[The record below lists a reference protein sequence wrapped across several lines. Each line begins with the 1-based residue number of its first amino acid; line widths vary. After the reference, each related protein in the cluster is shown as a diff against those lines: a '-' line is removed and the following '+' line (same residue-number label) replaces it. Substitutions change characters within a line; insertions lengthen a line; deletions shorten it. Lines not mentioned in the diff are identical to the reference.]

1 MKTTRTAQYLQRFLK
16 SEGFVLYHEI
26 INKRTH
32 AAHAP
37 KISCRFALVNKKS
50 TTENKRE
57 ATSKTPMLV
66 ALDLLG

>member
-1 MKTTRTAQYLQRFLK
+1 M
-16 SEGFVLYHEI
+16 
-26 INKRTH
+26 RTH
-32 AAHAP
+32 AAQAP

-66 ALDLLG
+66 AFDLLG